1 MPPLDFE
8 ASRNRM
14 VRDQLEAR
22 NISDPAV
29 LRAMRTIPRHQF
41 VPTEIQQYAYNDNA
55 LPIGLEQTI
64 SQPYIVAY
72 MLEQLAL
79 TGNEEVL
86 EIGTGSGY
94 LTALLCELA
103 GHVISV
109 ERHQQLAER
118 AAQHLDKLN
127 CANVEIL
134 VGDGSQGLPDMAP
147 FDVIIVSAAAPS
159 IPRVLMTQL
168 SDYGRMILPVGDQD
182 RQYLEKVVRAGSS
195 WHVEQLM
202 QVVFVPLLGKHGF
215 VEQSQKHKHKRRA

>member
-1 MPPLDFE
+1 
-8 ASRNRM
+8 M

-29 LRAMRTIPRHQF
+29 LRAMRTVPRHQF
-41 VPTEIQQYAYNDNA
+41 VPTEMQQYAYNDSA

-72 MLEQLAL
+72 MLEQLAF
-79 TGNEEVL
+79 TGSEDVL

-118 AAQHLDKLN
+118 AGQHLDKLN
-127 CANVEIL
+127 CSNVEIL

-147 FDVIIVSAAAPS
+147 FDVIVVSAAAPS

-168 SDYGRMILPVGDQD
+168 SDQGRMILPVGDQD

-215 VEQSQKHKHKRRA
+215 IEQPQKHKHKRRA